1 MKKPLCLIA
10 CLLLAGCTDTDWNR
24 ALNYGGMADAP
35 EAPDAPPGRTARPA
49 PQPAAAEA
57 APPGNSDFCKT
68 VAAQDASRSEFDAAT
83 KARMFTQSY
92 AQCLNI
98 YTR

>member
-24 ALNYGGMADAP
+24 ALNYGGMTDAA
-35 EAPDAPPGRTARPA
+35 EETDAPPGRTARPA
-49 PQPAAAEA
+49 PQPATAEV
-57 APPGNSDFCKT
+57 PGNSDFCKT

-83 KARMFTQSY
+83 KARMFTQNY
-92 AQCLNI
+92 AQCLTI